1 MAKRTTTSIRSRDD
15 RLAEGK
21 ALRDKT
27 SRRSHAGWKPPA
39 KREDPVAILMQS
51 NKGRIEE
58 LLPIRYG
65 RMMQNPFAFY
75 RGAAAIMAA
84 DLASTPASGLRVQ
97 ACGDCHLMNFGGFAT
112 PERRVVFG
120 INDFDETL
128 PAPWEWDL
136 KRLASS
142 FVIAARH
149 NRLDKADAR
158 DIAAACARSYREHC
172 ALYSEMPVLKRWY
185 EPLDA
190 DDLIGL
196 LHSKK
201 WKKTLTKELAKES
214 SRTALEHEFP
224 KLAQVKNGQP
234 RIKDNP
240 PLIFHLEPQV
250 KNFDKIVRSA
260 FSRYRSTLADERK
273 ALLDQFALADIAGG
287 VVGVGS
293 VGTRC
298 AIVLMMAG
306 PTDPLF
312 LQVKE
317 ARTSVLEPY
326 AGKSV
331 YANRG
336 QRVVSGQRLMQ
347 VASDVFL
354 GWTEDATRHFY
365 IRQLRDIKIKP
376 VVEVLDA
383 RAMTTYA
390 NWCGWA
396 LARAHAKSGDSTMIS
411 GYLGGSGRF
420 DDAIVS
426 FAVAYAD
433 QNERDHQALLKAIR
447 SGKVAVQQE

>member
-1 MAKRTTTSIRSRDD
+1 MAKKTATSIRSREE
-15 RLAEGK
+15 RLAEGR

-27 SRRSHAGWKPPA
+27 SRRSHASWKAPA
-39 KREDPVAILMQS
+39 NRPDPVAILMDS
-51 NKGRIEE
+51 NKGRLER

-65 RMMQNPFAFY
+65 RMMQSPFAFY
-75 RGAAAIMAA
+75 RGAAAIMAS
-84 DLASTPASGLRVQ
+84 DLADTPASGLRVQ

-112 PERRVVFG
+112 PERRIVFG

-136 KRLASS
+136 KRLACS

-149 NRLDKADAR
+149 NGFAIRDAR
-158 DIAAACARSYREHC
+158 DIAASCARSYREHC
-172 ALYSEMPVLKRWY
+172 ATYAEMPVLERWY

-190 DDLIGL
+190 EDLIGL
-196 LHSKK
+196 LRSKK
-201 WKKTLTKELAKES
+201 WKKTLEKQVVKES
-214 SRTALEHEFP
+214 SRSPLEHEFP
-224 KLAQVKNGQP
+224 KLAQVKDGKA
-234 RIKDNP
+234 RIKDSP
-240 PLIFHLEPQV
+240 PLIYHLEPEV
-250 KNFDKIVRSA
+250 KHFDRIVREA
-260 FSRYRSTLADERK
+260 FRRYRSTLADDRK
-273 ALLDQFALADIAGG
+273 VLLDQFVLSDIAAS

-306 PTDPLF
+306 LNDPLF

-331 YANRG
+331 YASRG

-365 IRQLRDIKIKP
+365 IRQLRDVKIKP
-376 VVEVLDA
+376 VVEVLDE
-383 RAMTTYA
+383 RAMSTYA

-396 LARAHAKSGDSTMIS
+396 LARSHAKSGDSTMTT
-411 GYLGGSGRF
+411 GYLGRSRRF

-447 SGKVAVQQE
+447 AGKVKVQQE